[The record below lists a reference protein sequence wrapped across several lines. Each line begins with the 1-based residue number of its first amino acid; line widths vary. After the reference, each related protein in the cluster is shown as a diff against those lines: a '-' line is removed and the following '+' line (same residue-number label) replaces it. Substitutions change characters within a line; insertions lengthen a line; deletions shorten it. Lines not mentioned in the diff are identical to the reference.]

1 MHDAPP
7 GGVVAAGEGGGEEGD
22 AGAAPE
28 AARERHQGRESRG
41 CARACVCAC
50 AHRASDRRPQK
61 EAQPEEYSTVLDVD
75 VETVCQKMSRDE
87 LVKLNED
94 IGEVRVSVRGA
105 AHARVCGQP
114 ALPQLLV

>member
-1 MHDAPP
+1 MTPP
-7 GGVVAAGEGGGEEGD
+7 QAESSRLAKEAEKKATREQRQKLRASVTKAVSRAA
-22 AGAAPE
+22 
-28 AARERHQGRESRG
+28 
-41 CARACVCAC
+41 ARACVCAC